1 MTAIQAV
8 SLLQDAFVQVATEVM
23 DPTNKSFEDT
33 LPHQHLQFDRL
44 RTLLNRRDTD
54 ISDWLDSTA
63 RIKVNGGQWDCGEV
77 ETNLRQIE
85 VIVLALRTAQLR
97 QSTNLRVN
105 PTQQSG
111 FDAEGT
117 QDGNRWALEAYGGAN
132 VTNNGKLAE
141 NIETLSAAKDFKVL
155 LFACRPSAWR
165 SQKTLRLVSTGMFK
179 LINDPTKDDVC
190 LFELLRSDH
199 DKGHLREA
207 LGRVCR

>member
-1 MTAIQAV
+1 MPYLVEVAPGMTAIEAV
-8 SLLQDAFVQVATEVM
+8 SLLQDAFIQVATEVL
-23 DPTNKSFEDT
+23 DPTNKPFEDT

-97 QSTNLRVN
+97 QSINLRVN

-117 QDGNRWALEAYGGAN
+117 QDGNRWVLNAYGGVN
-132 VTNNGKLAE
+132 VTNNGKLVEDAE
-141 NIETLSAAKDFKVL
+141 ALSLAKDFKQL

-165 SQKTLRLVSTGMFK
+165 SQKTVRSVSAGMFK
-179 LINDPTKDDVC
+179 LINDPTKDGVC
-190 LFELLRSDH
+190 LFEFLRSDN
-199 DKGHLREA
+199 DKRH
-207 LGRVCR
+207 

>member
-1 MTAIQAV
+1 MSYLVEVAPGLTAIEAV
-8 SLLQDAFVQVATEVM
+8 SLLQDAFIQVTTEVM

-54 ISDWLDSTA
+54 ISDWLDPTA
-63 RIKVNGGQWDCGEV
+63 KIKVNGGQWDCGEV

-85 VIVLALRTAQLR
+85 VIILALRTPQLR

-111 FDAEGT
+111 FDVEGT
-117 QDGNRWALEAYGGAN
+117 QEGTRWALEAYGGVN

-141 NIETLSAAKDFKVL
+141 DAETLSAAKDFKVL

-165 SQKTLRLVSTGMFK
+165 SQKTVRSVPAGMFK
-179 LINDPTKDDVC
+179 LFNDPTKDGVC
-190 LFELLRSDH
+190 LFEFIRSDK
-199 DKGHLREA
+199 DKSH
-207 LGRVCR
+207 

>member
-1 MTAIQAV
+1 MPYLIEVAPGMTAIEAV
-8 SLLQDAFVQVATEVM
+8 SLLQDAFIQIATEVM
-23 DPTNKSFEDT
+23 DPTSKSFEDT

-44 RTLLNRRDTD
+44 RTLLDRRDTD

-117 QDGNRWALEAYGGAN
+117 QDGTRWVLEAYGGIN

-141 NIETLSAAKDFKVL
+141 DAETLSSAKDFNL
-155 LFACRPSAWR
+155 HLYACRPSAWR
-165 SQKTLRLVSTGMFK
+165 SRKTVRSAPAGMFK
-179 LINDPTKDDVC
+179 LINDPNKDDVC
-190 LFELLRSDH
+190 LFEFLRSD
-199 DKGHLREA
+199 DAKSD
-207 LGRVCR
+207 